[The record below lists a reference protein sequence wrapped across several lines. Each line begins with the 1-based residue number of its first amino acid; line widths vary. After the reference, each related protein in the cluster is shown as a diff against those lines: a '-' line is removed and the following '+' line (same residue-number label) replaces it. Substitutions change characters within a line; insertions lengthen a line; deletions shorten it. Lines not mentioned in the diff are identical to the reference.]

1 MAAFPA
7 LEPYGRSFDF
17 GDFAMSET
25 NAFAGGSIRFTHS
38 DEALGHG
45 LTLEYLEI
53 SEADMDAIR
62 DHYRERQGG
71 YLSFTLPAIIWQGHP
86 DVETLVPAVGRWKY
100 AGPLEEQHLPGK
112 LYNVSVPLQYVGAS
126 FTS

>member
-1 MAAFPA
+1 MATFPA

-17 GDFAMSET
+17 GDFAMSEA
-25 NAFAGGSIRFTHS
+25 NPVAGGPTRFSHS

>member
-17 GDFAMSET
+17 GDFAMSEA
-25 NAFAGGSIRFTHS
+25 NAFAGSSMRFTHS

-53 SEADMDAIR
+53 SEADMTTIR
-62 DHYRERQGG
+62 EHYREQQGG

-86 DVETLVPAVGRWKY
+86 DVETLVPAAGRWKY
-100 AGPLEEQHLPGK
+100 AGPLEETHLPGK
-112 LYNVSVPLQYVGAS
+112 LYNVSVALQYVGAS

>member
-17 GDFAMSET
+17 GDFAMSEA
-25 NAFAGGSIRFTHS
+25 NAFAGGSMRFSHS
-38 DEALGHG
+38 DTPLGHG

-62 DHYRERQGG
+62 DHYREKQGG

-86 DVETLVPAVGRWKY
+86 DRETLVPIPGRWKY
-100 AGPLEEQHLPGK
+100 AAELEESHLQGK
-112 LYNVSVPLQYVGAS
+112 LYNVTVALQYVGAS
-126 FTS
+126 ITS